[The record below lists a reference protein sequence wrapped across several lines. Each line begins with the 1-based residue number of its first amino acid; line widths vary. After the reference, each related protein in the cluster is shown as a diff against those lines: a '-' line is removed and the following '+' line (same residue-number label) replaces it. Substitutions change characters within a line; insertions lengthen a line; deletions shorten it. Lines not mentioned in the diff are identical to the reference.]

1 MHEVAMEKKIHK
13 VIYKHTFLFFY
24 GLKRN
29 TVWVAQPYGN
39 RVQSHSRYPLP
50 NISLPRV
57 PSNLLLSI
65 FHQDAQSQNVIYS
78 MRLATE
84 HTASFFAEEGSPE
97 IHSHEGRKTQSPYLL
112 IYSPLPPGKGLKVAD
127 TIGCKLSHVCLEM
140 RNQFFCNSSALI
152 EQHLYVQG
160 EEGERFSRY

>member
-78 MRLATE
+78 MR
-84 HTASFFAEEGSPE
+84 SPE

-140 RNQFFCNSSALI
+140 RNQFFFNSSALI